1 MAQARGDAGMS
12 SANVDLARQAH
23 DAWTRGDLDAVEAVT
38 AEDLEFVPAVA
49 AGVEGGSVRGR
60 DEVRAFFEH
69 LSETW
74 ETFQV
79 DVDEIRGVGDQVLM
93 LGHVRAKGRGSGL
106 ELDQPM
112 LTVIWFRDGK
122 VARMQSF
129 LDENAALEAA
139 EQEAFA

>member
-1 MAQARGDAGMS
+1 MS
-12 SANVDLARQAH
+12 GANLELAREVY
-23 DAWTRGDLDAVEAVT
+23 DAWTRADFDAMDART

-60 DEVRAFFEH
+60 DEVRRFFER

-79 DVDEIRGVGDQVLM
+79 EADEFRRVGDRVLVV
-93 LGHVRAKGRGSGL
+93 GHVRAKGRGSGL

-112 LTVIWFRDGK
+112 LTVIWFRDDK
-122 VARMQSF
+122 IARMQSF
-129 LDENAALEAA
+129 LDEEAALEAA
-139 EQEAFA
+139 EHEVVA